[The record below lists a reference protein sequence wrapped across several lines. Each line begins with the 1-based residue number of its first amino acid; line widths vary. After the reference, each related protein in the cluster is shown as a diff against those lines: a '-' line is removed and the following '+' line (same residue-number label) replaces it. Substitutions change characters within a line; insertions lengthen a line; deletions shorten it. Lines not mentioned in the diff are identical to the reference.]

1 MDQTLAAILGI
12 SSLIVAITGAL
23 LGLRSIILPVWKRIK
38 AALDKLDSF
47 MKDWEGEPARKG
59 RSRVPGVM
67 ERLNKLDG
75 ELSHNGG
82 SSIKDAVKRIENKLV
97 EIDARLDDGAERFNK
112 IEKGLK

>member
-23 LGLRSIILPVWKRIK
+23 LGLRSIILPVWKRFK
-38 AALDKLDSF
+38 SFMDAWDLF
-47 MKDWEGEPARKG
+47 MKDWAGEPARKG
-59 RSRVPGVM
+59 RGRVPGVM

-82 SSIKDAVKRIENKLV
+82 SSIKDAVKRIEEKLV
-97 EIDARLDDGAERFNK
+97 EIDERLDTGTERFEE
-112 IEKGLK
+112 IEKKLK